1 MTRCHLLLAASAGL
15 LFVQAS
21 AAQPTYKLGV
31 KPDLSPHGVLRLE
44 GGKVVRSEV
53 QEDPGFRLQY
63 HVMKDGKSLAV
74 VEARTTS
81 TLDLPAQGAGTYIV
95 TLELFYPG
103 YKTGTVQKGNFKA
116 ISNVL
121 TCLAYTD
128 AGGQLRYADV
138 GSLRGSLFY
147 GLSAGKL
154 VPVPELPPPVK

>member
-1 MTRCHLLLAASAGL
+1 MTRSHLALAVCAALLSA
-15 LFVQAS
+15 QAGV
-21 AAQPTYKLGV
+21 AQPTYKLGV
-31 KPDLSPHGVLRLE
+31 KPDLTPHAVLQLE
-44 GGKVVRSEV
+44 GSKVVRSEV

-63 HVMKDGKSLAV
+63 HVMRDGKSLSV

-81 TLDLPAQGAGTYIV
+81 TIDLPAQGAGTYIV

-103 YKTGTVQKGNFKA
+103 YKTGTVQKGYFKA

-128 AGGQLRYADV
+128 AAGQMRYADV
-138 GSLRGSLFY
+138 GSLRSSLFY